1 MKLKKALIS
10 TAIAGLSVLLL
21 VGCSSKSSSSAKSTD
36 SNGKVTIRFSW
47 WGDEDRNK
55 ATRKAIKAF
64 EKKNP
69 NIKVK
74 AEIFPISSMDQ
85 KIGTQ
90 MAGGT
95 EPDVMQGLYAWLPQ
109 YSKNG
114 DGYYDLEKL
123 KGTLDLSQ
131 YSKTTLDQGRSSN
144 GVLNGLAHG
153 KNTMEM
159 ALNWSAFEKLGIKEV
174 PKTWD
179 DYVEAAKKF
188 PKGSHPI
195 VNPSPMFMVLTY
207 LEQLTGKSP
216 YTASNKLVYTKDQL
230 KQGLKWYKDMVD
242 KNVFVSRQEYLDAVG
257 SQSLPVASTSKWI
270 NGEWAG
276 DYEWSGGLLANET
289 ALKDKKQK
297 VVIAPIPQIKGA
309 KASGAISKPTFL
321 FYISKHTKHPKE
333 SAKLLQFLFNNPT
346 GIKLMGT
353 SRGVPESKIA
363 AKTLQDEGVVTGIV
377 KDAYDYGQKVKSIPE
392 VPNLENSD
400 VTNVWQQQLEGYELG
415 KSNLNTTADALY
427 TQLKSSLSKLK

>member
-1 MKLKKALIS
+1 MKFKN
-10 TAIAGLSVLLL
+10 LLL
-21 VGCSSKSSSSAKSTD
+21 GGLVLGMSALLLTGCGSKDKSASSD
-36 SNGKVTIRFSW
+36 SGDKNVTIRFSW
-47 WGDEDRNK
+47 WGDENRNK
-55 ATRKAIKAF
+55 ATKAAIKAF

-74 AEIFPISSMDQ
+74 AEIYPISSMDQ

-90 MAGGT
+90 MSGGT

-114 DGYYDLEKL
+114 NGYYDLEKL
-123 KGTLDLSQ
+123 KGTFDLSQ
-131 YSKTTLDQGRSSN
+131 YSKTTLDQGRSAN
-144 GVLNGLAHG
+144 GVLNGIAHG
-153 KNTMEM
+153 KNVMEI
-159 ALNWSAFEKLGIKEV
+159 ALNWSAFERLGIKEV

-195 VNPSPMFMVLTY
+195 VNPSPMFMVITY
-207 LEQLTGKSP
+207 LQQLTGKAP
-216 YTASNKLVYTKDQL
+216 YTDSNKLNYSKADL
-230 KQGLKWYKDMVD
+230 KKALAWYKDMVD

-276 DYEWSGGLLANET
+276 DYEWSGGLLSNEE
-289 ALKDKKQK
+289 ALKAKNQK
-297 VVIAPIPQIKGA
+297 VIIAPIPEIEGA
-309 KASGAISKPTFL
+309 KSTGAVSKPTFL
-321 FYISKHTKHPKE
+321 FYVSKHTKNPKAA
-333 SAKLLQFLFNNPT
+333 AKLLQFLFNDPE

-363 AKTLQDEGVVTGIV
+363 AKTLKDEGTVKGIV
-377 KDAYDYGQKVKSIPE
+377 KDAYDYGQKVKTIPE
-392 VPNLENSD
+392 VPNMENSD
-400 VTNVWQQQLEGYELG
+400 LVNVWQQQLESYELG
-415 KSNLNTTADALY
+415 KSDLNATADALY
-427 TQLKSSLSKLK
+427 TQIKSTLANLK